1 MGPRVGIDE
10 EKEVSGHVKWFDPIK
25 GFGFIVSE
33 VTQEDILLHANV
45 LRRYGQNSVAGNAKI
60 VFLLQN
66 TDKGLQAHKIISI
79 ETGIVEKS
87 RLSDF
92 EDIEIEEIR
101 ALPLKPARIK
111 WFDIAKGFGFANT
124 YGSDEDIFVHI
135 DVLRRSGLADLRA
148 GKAVAMRVLGG
159 KRGQMAAEICP
170 WESALELGN
179 KQPSL

>member
-1 MGPRVGIDE
+1 MGIDE

-33 VTQEDILLHANV
+33 VTQEDVLLHANV

-79 ETGIVEKS
+79 ETGIVEQS

-148 GKAVAMRVLGG
+148 GEAVAMRVLGG

>member
-1 MGPRVGIDE
+1 MGMDE
-10 EKEVSGHVKWFDPIK
+10 EKEVSGHVKWSDPSK

-33 VTQEDILLHANV
+33 ITQEDVLLHANV
-45 LRRYGQNSVAGNAKI
+45 LSRYGQNSVVGNAKI

-79 ETGIVEKS
+79 ETGIVEQS

-92 EDIEIEEIR
+92 EDIEIEAIR

-124 YGSDEDIFVHI
+124 YGSDEDIFVQI
-135 DVLRRSGLADLRA
+135 DVLRRSGLADVRA
-148 GKAVAMRVLGG
+148 EEVVAMRVLGG
-159 KRGQMAAEICP
+159 RRGQMAAEVCP